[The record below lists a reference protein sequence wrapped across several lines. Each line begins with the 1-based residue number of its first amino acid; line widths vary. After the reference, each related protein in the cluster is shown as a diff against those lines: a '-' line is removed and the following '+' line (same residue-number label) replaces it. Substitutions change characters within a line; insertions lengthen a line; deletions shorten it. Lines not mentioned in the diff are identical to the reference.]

1 MKTLH
6 HICIQ
11 TNHYGLSINFYTKI
25 LGFEIVKETS
35 NFHGRR
41 YNTWLKLDSFLIEMQ
56 TPKRDIDARF
66 NEFNRNAEGIA
77 HFCIYL
83 DDIQSE
89 YQRMKELGCTSFLSK
104 NGEDIYEVEGGR
116 LFKIAAPEGT
126 IIEIRDNKGI

>member
-11 TNHYGLSINFYTKI
+11 TNNYELSINFYTKI

-41 YNTWLKLDSFLIEMQ
+41 YNTWLKLDSCLIEMQ
-56 TPKRDIDARF
+56 TPKMGGVF
-66 NEFNRNAEGIA
+66 NEFNRNAEGIV
-77 HFCIYL
+77 HFCMYL

-89 YQRMKELGCTSFLSK
+89 YQRMKQLGCTSFLSK
-104 NGEDIYEVEGGR
+104 NGEEIYEVEGGR

>member
-1 MKTLH
+1 MFMRSLM
-6 HICIQ
+6 
-11 TNHYGLSINFYTKI
+11 N
-25 LGFEIVKETS
+25 
-35 NFHGRR
+35 
-41 YNTWLKLDSFLIEMQ
+41 LIG
-56 TPKRDIDARF
+56 I
-66 NEFNRNAEGIA
+66 RNAEGIV

-89 YQRMKELGCTSFLSK
+89 YQRMKQLGYTSFLSK

>member
-11 TNHYGLSINFYTKI
+11 TNHYELSMNFYTKI

-56 TPKRDIDARF
+56 TPKRGVCARF
-66 NEFNRNAEGIA
+66 NEFNGNAEGIT
-77 HFCIYL
+77 HFCLYL
-83 DDIQSE
+83 KDIQSE
-89 YQRMKELGCTSFLSK
+89 YQRMKQLGCTSFLSK